1 MAERPR
7 EPHEDDDEALRWAGD
22 ESPVRSV
29 PRGAAAP
36 AAADPVGDAVGPAGD
51 EPAAAEPVVERASS
65 VLLVA
70 SGVLGGI
77 YLLFTIGWVLSAEP
91 PALEGLAA
99 VMYVLGQWLAI
110 AAPALWF
117 GATLLLTRHR
127 PAPVKLLWLVIGM
140 LLLVPWPF
148 ILNR

>member
-1 MAERPR
+1 MMADRTR
-7 EPHEDDDEALRWAGD
+7 DGEPDGDDEALSWAGD
-22 ESPVRSV
+22 ESPAPVK
-29 PRGAAAP
+29 PRR
-36 AAADPVGDAVGPAGD
+36 AADPVDVIVAD
-51 EPAAAEPVVERASS
+51 EPAETAAEPQPVAERASS

-77 YLLFTIGWVLSAEP
+77 YLLFTIGWVVTAQTE
-91 PALEGLAA
+91 PALDGLAR
-99 VMYVLGQWLAI
+99 VMYVLGQWLAV

-127 PAPVKLLWLVIGM
+127 PTPVKLLWLVIGM

>member
-1 MAERPR
+1 MADRARDLE
-7 EPHEDDDEALRWAGD
+7 HEGDDEALSWAGD
-22 ESPVRSV
+22 ETQAPEK
-29 PRGAAAP
+29 PRR
-36 AAADPVGDAVGPAGD
+36 AADPVDVIVAD
-51 EPAAAEPVVERASS
+51 EPAGAAQDAQPVAERSSS

-70 SGVLGGI
+70 SGVLGGV
-77 YLLFTIGWVLSAEP
+77 YLLFTIGWVLSGQTA
-91 PALEGLAA
+91 PALEGLSY

>member
-1 MAERPR
+1 MAERPQ
-7 EPHEDDDEALRWAGD
+7 PHEDDDEALSWAGD
-22 ESPVRSV
+22 EQPVRTA

-36 AAADPVGDAVGPAGD
+36 AADPVGDAVAPEGDGP
-51 EPAAAEPVVERASS
+51 EAAEPVVERTSS

>member
-1 MAERPR
+1 MADRTR
-7 EPHEDDDEALRWAGD
+7 DVEPEGDDEALSWAGD
-22 ESPVRSV
+22 ETS
-29 PRGAAAP
+29 AP
-36 AAADPVGDAVGPAGD
+36 AKPSRTADPVDVIVADEPAEIAADPQPV
-51 EPAAAEPVVERASS
+51 AERTSS
-65 VLLVA
+65 VLLVS

-77 YLLFTIGWVLSAEP
+77 YLLFTIGWVVTAQNE
-91 PALEGLAA
+91 PALDGLAR

-117 GATLLLTRHR
+117 GATLLLTRHQ
-127 PAPVKLLWLVIGM
+127 PTPVKLLWLVIGM

>member
-1 MAERPR
+1 MTERSP
-7 EPHEDDDEALRWAGD
+7 EPLEDDDEALSWAGD
-22 ESPVRSV
+22 EAPVRTS
-29 PRGAAAP
+29 RTAAP
-36 AAADPVGDAVGPAGD
+36 AAADPVGDAVAPTVEESAT
-51 EPAAAEPVVERASS
+51 AEPVAERASS
-65 VLLVA
+65 VLLVG

-77 YLLFTIGWVLSAEP
+77 YLLFTVGWVLSAQQA
-91 PALEGLAA
+91 PALAGLEG
-99 VMYVLGQWLAI
+99 VMYTLGLWLAI

-148 ILNR
+148 ILNP

>member
-1 MAERPR
+1 MAERPQP
-7 EPHEDDDEALRWAGD
+7 PHEDDDEALSWAGD
-22 ESPVRSV
+22 ESPVRTA
-29 PRGAAAP
+29 PRGAATP
-36 AAADPVGDAVGPAGD
+36 AADPVGDAVAPEGD
-51 EPAAAEPVVERASS
+51 EPEAAEPVVERTSS

-77 YLLFTIGWVLSAEP
+77 YLLFTVGWVLSAEP

-117 GATLLLTRHR
+117 GATFLLTRHR

-148 ILNR
+148 ILN